1 MNIVFFILCLIIIYI
16 IVYLLLYS
24 SVKQIKFPNYD
35 YYHNNHHDVHHSHNN
50 KKGSC
55 DVKSCGALDPVS
67 DPKYNMQQIVKQSIL
82 LEEHLT
88 NKNKRCRDCI
98 TKHFQHIIGLAEEAQ
113 MLATTKCN
121 KFPLLNESVT
131 VYNDL
136 FNEWFKNRDDEMK
149 ILEISDKLRIHR
161 KKLIAIYFFDDNYDI
176 NNFSKSSMG

>member
-16 IVYLLLYS
+16 SVYLLLYS
-24 SVKQIKFPNYD
+24 SVKQIKFPVNNNNNNNH
-35 YYHNNHHDVHHSHNN
+35 HNNHHSN
-50 KKGSC
+50 KGSC

-121 KFPLLNESVT
+121 KYPLLSESVNI
-131 VYNDL
+131 YNDL
-136 FNEWFKNRDDEMK
+136 FNEWFKNRDNEQK
-149 ILEISDKLRIHR
+149 ILEVSDKLRIHR

>member
-16 IVYLLLYS
+16 SVYLLLYS
-24 SVKQIKFPNYD
+24 SVKQIKFPVNNNN
-35 YYHNNHHDVHHSHNN
+35 NNHHHSN
-50 KKGSC
+50 KGSC

-121 KFPLLNESVT
+121 KYPLLSESVNI
-131 VYNDL
+131 YNDL
-136 FNEWFKNRDDEMK
+136 FNEWFKNRDNEQK
-149 ILEISDKLRIHR
+149 ILEVSDKLRIHR